1 MKKSSNRSSVRYAR
15 YTRVSSSAVSAGG
28 HKRQLA
34 AIDKS
39 LQELGMHWFHV
50 GDCSDCGV
58 PGQRSPKLV
67 DILKRLFKGFE
78 NRILSAD

>member
-1 MKKSSNRSSVRYAR
+1 MKKASVGSPVRYVR
-15 YTRVSSSAVSAGG
+15 YTRISNSADTALG
-28 HKRQLA
+28 HKEQLA

-39 LQELGMHWFHV
+39 VQELGVRWFHR

-58 PGQRSPKLV
+58 PAQRSPKLV
-67 DILKRLFKGFE
+67 GILKRLFKGLR